1 MRPTTAA
8 ALRSPRDLTIVKG
21 LLYIT
26 EPGYDAHRIRTVNWP
41 RASSPQSQGRRTAA
55 IFPTVNNGV
64 AAVMYCFFFLYLM
77 FAGPGAWSVDA
88 MVTRSRRREG
98 SHDSGTRPT
107 GEPNNNSGE

>member
-1 MRPTTAA
+1 
-8 ALRSPRDLTIVKG
+8 
-21 LLYIT
+21 
-26 EPGYDAHRIRTVNWP
+26 
-41 RASSPQSQGRRTAA
+41 
-55 IFPTVNNGV
+55 
-64 AAVMYCFFFLYLM
+64 MYCFFFLYLM